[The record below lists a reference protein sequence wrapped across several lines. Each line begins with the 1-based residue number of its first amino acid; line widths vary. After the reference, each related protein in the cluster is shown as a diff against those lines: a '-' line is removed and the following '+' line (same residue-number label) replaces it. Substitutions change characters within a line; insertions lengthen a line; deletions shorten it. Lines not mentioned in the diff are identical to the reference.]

1 MQNLLESAFDEAE
14 DGVETVVDA
23 VGDGFE
29 IIRNGLISV
38 FIGGAKKDLEN
49 D

>member
-14 DGVETVVDA
+14 NGVETVVDA

-29 IIRNGLISV
+29 IIRNGLIPAL
-38 FIGGAKKDLEN
+38 IAGAKYDPEN